1 MRRNRA
7 AEASCKGKEA
17 VQRTRQQEKYG
28 DRLMQIAIF
37 VGHRPRPPSSPGA
50 SFSPFFSLSSFSF
63 FSRGDIAAGADT
75 TRSVLQSSPPA
86 TGLPL
91 ASVSGAMV
99 ACGIKNSIGAASS
112 RRWIVRACLGG
123 LLLCLSCYFI

>member
-1 MRRNRA
+1 
-7 AEASCKGKEA
+7 
-17 VQRTRQQEKYG
+17 
-28 DRLMQIAIF
+28 MQIAIF
-37 VGHRPRPPSSPGA
+37 AGHRPRPPSRSGA
-50 SFSPFFSLSSFSF
+50 PLFPSFFLSLSPFFSRS
-63 FSRGDIAAGADT
+63 GIAAGAKTT

-91 ASVSGAMV
+91 APVFSAMV
-99 ACGIKNSIGAASS
+99 ACGIKDSIGAASP

>member
-1 MRRNRA
+1 
-7 AEASCKGKEA
+7 
-17 VQRTRQQEKYG
+17 
-28 DRLMQIAIF
+28 MQIAIF

-50 SFSPFFSLSSFSF
+50 SFSLSSFSF
-63 FSRGDIAAGADT
+63 FSRGDIAAGAKT

-91 ASVSGAMV
+91 ASVSGARV